1 MILNRVTF
9 EYRNRTLVEKVT
21 FCPPFR
27 VVKVFQNEGCF
38 IYVKGAKTNL
48 HSQTDTTSI
57 QSKEAVLLR
66 CGTYFV
72 DWLKKTEGTT
82 IEAFAFHLYPDILK
96 ELYKKELPALI
107 KQQIGG
113 DRIKKII
120 PENTLSKFVENLDFY
135 FENPSLVN
143 DDLLELKIKEL
154 ILLLVQTKNAQSILQ
169 LLEDLFS
176 PKVANI
182 KEVVHAHLFSNLS
195 VEDLAKLSNLS
206 LSSFKRDFKKI
217 FNDSP
222 ANFINHQ
229 RIEKAKE
236 LLRTSQLSISEVA
249 YETGYADPGYF
260 ARLFKSKTGLS
271 PSDFRTNSL

>member
-21 FCPPFR
+21 ISPPFR
-27 VVKVFQNEGCF
+27 LVKVFQNEGCF
-38 IYVKGAKTNL
+38 IYVKGANTKL
-48 HSQTDTTSI
+48 HSQTDKTNI

-72 DWLKKTEGTT
+72 DWLKNTKGETV
-82 IEAFAFHLYPDILK
+82 EAFAFHLYPDILK
-96 ELYKKELPALI
+96 ELYKKELPSLI
-107 KQQIGG
+107 KQHISG
-113 DRIKKII
+113 RSIKKII
-120 PENTLSKFVENLDFY
+120 PENTISKFVENLDFY

-169 LLEDLFS
+169 LLENLFT

-182 KEVVHAHLFSNLS
+182 KDVVHTHLFSNLS
-195 VEDLAKLSNLS
+195 VEDLAKLCNLS
-206 LSSFKRDFKKI
+206 LSSFKRDFKKV
-217 FNDSP
+217 FNDTPS
-222 ANFINHQ
+222 NFINNE

-236 LLRTSQLSISEVA
+236 LLKATQLSISEVA
-249 YETGYADPGYF
+249 YETGHADPSYF
-260 ARLFKSKTGLS
+260 ARLFKNKTGLS
-271 PSDFRTNSL
+271 PSDFRNNSL